1 MNPYYNCITI
11 IKTGGDKLDK
21 TLNVRIND
29 MVIADLDLL
38 VKNGIFSSKSD
49 AIRDFTRRGIREE
62 LKKLKV
68 EKVKRVC

>member
-1 MNPYYNCITI
+1 
-11 IKTGGDKLDK
+11 
-21 TLNVRIND
+21 